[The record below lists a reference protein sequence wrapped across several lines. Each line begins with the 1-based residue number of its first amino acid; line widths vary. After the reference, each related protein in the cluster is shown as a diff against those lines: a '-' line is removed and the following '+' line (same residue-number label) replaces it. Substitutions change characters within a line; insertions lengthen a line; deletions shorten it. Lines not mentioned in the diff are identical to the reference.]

1 MKWYEALQKAVLGA
15 AWLGSHQPVLLLSA
29 LVVVAGI
36 WGFVELADEVN
47 EGSTTTVDELIVR
60 AMRNPADLGDPV
72 GPGWVEEAM
81 RDLTGLGGVMVVALV
96 ICGTVGFLW
105 LEGKTRT
112 LAWLLI
118 ATFGGGGLSQ
128 LLKGFFDRP
137 RPSVVPHL
145 SYVYTSSFPSGHAM
159 LSAVVYLT
167 LAAIL
172 TRVVS
177 RRLVKLYIMF
187 VAFCLTGMIGFSRVY
202 LGVHYP
208 TDVLAGW
215 TAGLVWATLCWVL
228 SRQLARQGTIEPEE

>member
-1 MKWYEALQKAVLGA
+1 MSWHQTVRGVLHGA
-15 AWLGSHQPVLLLSA
+15 ARLGDHQPVILVSA
-29 LVVVAGI
+29 LVVVAGT

-47 EGSTTTVDELIVR
+47 EGSTATIDEAVVR
-60 AMRNPADLGDPV
+60 SLRDPANPGNPL

-81 RDLTGLGGVMVVALV
+81 RDITGLGGVVVVAMVVV
-96 ICGTVGFLW
+96 GTTGFLW

-112 LAWLLI
+112 LVWLLA
-118 ATFGGGGLSQ
+118 ATLGGAAISQ
-128 LLKGFFDRP
+128 LLKGHFDRP

-145 SYVYTSSFPSGHAM
+145 AQVYTSSFPSGHAM

-167 LAAIL
+167 LGALL

-177 RRLVKLYIMF
+177 RRLVKLYLMLI
-187 VAFCLTGMIGFSRVY
+187 ALLLTGMIGFSRVY

-215 TAGLVWATLCWVL
+215 TAGLVWATLCWIA